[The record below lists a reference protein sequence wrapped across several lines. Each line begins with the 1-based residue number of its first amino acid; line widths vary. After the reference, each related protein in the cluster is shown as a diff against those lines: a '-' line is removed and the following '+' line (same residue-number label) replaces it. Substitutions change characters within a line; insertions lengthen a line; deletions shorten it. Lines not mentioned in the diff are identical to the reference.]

1 MGYFPTQLAWSSDL
15 SRQPYVIK
23 ITIFIVS
30 IETVMGMSHFYI
42 LDYLRWNQRL
52 YRAFITDEVFITP
65 VSGLQKTS

>member
-30 IETVMGMSHFYI
+30 IETVMGMSHYI